1 MEIQSTEL
9 EIMILE
15 TVVNDAQEWV
25 QNAFSSR
32 VNEQKKYMIKH
43 IVEYCLENSIPI
55 PNSEYEI
62 IQIGFDN
69 GVFKSLKELENVTEV
84 SALTTLAVDNI
95 IT

>member
-1 MEIQSTEL
+1 MEIKSTEL
-9 EIMILE
+9 EIKILE
-15 TVVNDAQEWV
+15 TVVNDSQEWV

-32 VNEQKKYMIKH
+32 VNEQKKSMINH
-43 IVEYCLENSIPI
+43 IVEYCLENGISI

-69 GVFKSLKELENVTEV
+69 GVFKSLKELENMTEV

>member
-1 MEIQSTEL
+1 MEIKSTEL
-9 EIMILE
+9 EIKILE

-43 IVEYCLENSIPI
+43 IVEYCLENGISI
-55 PNSEYEI
+55 PNSEYEV

-69 GVFKSLKELENVTEV
+69 GVFKSLKELENMTEA
-84 SALTTLAVDNI
+84 SALTTPAVGNI

>member
-1 MEIQSTEL
+1 MEIKSTEL
-9 EIMILE
+9 EIKILE

-32 VNEQKKYMIKH
+32 VNEQKKSMINH
-43 IVEYCLENSIPI
+43 IVEYCLENGISI

-69 GVFKSLKELENVTEV
+69 GVFKSLKELENMTDV

>member
-43 IVEYCLENSIPI
+43 IVEYCLENGIPT

-69 GVFKSLKELENVTEV
+69 GVL
-84 SALTTLAVDNI
+84 
-95 IT
+95 

>member
-1 MEIQSTEL
+1 MEIKSTEL
-9 EIMILE
+9 EIKILE

-43 IVEYCLENSIPI
+43 IVEYCLENGIPI
-55 PNSEYEI
+55 PNSEDKI

-69 GVFKSLKELENVTEV
+69 GVFKSLKELENMTEV

>member
-32 VNEQKKYMIKH
+32 VNEQKKSMINH
-43 IVEYCLENSIPI
+43 IVEYCLENGISI

-69 GVFKSLKELENVTEV
+69 GVFKSLKELENMTEV

>member
-1 MEIQSTEL
+1 MEIKSTEL
-9 EIMILE
+9 EIKILE

-32 VNEQKKYMIKH
+32 VNEQKKSMINH
-43 IVEYCLENSIPI
+43 IVEYCLENGISI

-69 GVFKSLKELENVTEV
+69 GVFKSLKELENMTEV